1 MIPKSQTLTEIPK
14 GTDAPSHFMID
25 LKEKVLYSEDNDGS
39 LEFYGGEDYFK
50 KNVSFYES
58 TRVKSPVVKLDVK
71 RVYKMDKLFSF
82 KITSDVDVK
91 VDRVL
96 IPVNYNT
103 KSDAKVTASIEIN
116 K

>member
-14 GTDAPSHFMID
+14 GTVAPSHFMID
-25 LKEKVLYSEDNDGS
+25 PKENDLYSEDKDGS
-39 LEFYGGEDYFK
+39 LEFYGGEDCFSN
-50 KNVSFYES
+50 NVSFYES

-71 RVYKMDKLFSF
+71 RVYGMDEWFSF
-82 KITSDVDVK
+82 KIKSEVEVT

-103 KSDAKVTASIEIN
+103 KSNTKVTANIEIN